1 MRVFTPL
8 LSFFRLFCFL
18 VMVWSVMVSVRGDP
32 SFLTQP
38 VTVSALAET
47 SDGPA
52 PVYQCLKDVVAISK
66 TAPATPA
73 GFALISAGTFQMGD
87 SFGEGDAGERP
98 LRQVTVSAFYMAERE
113 TTKALWDE
121 VRAWGVSHGYT
132 DLAVGGGKASHHP
145 VQNVTWFDVVK
156 WCNARSEK
164 EGLVPCYTVGG
175 TPMRTGTAIPVVHW
189 TAKGYRLPTEAEWE
203 KAARGGLKEKRFP
216 WGDTITHSQVNYQSN
231 EEFAPDISPMRGFHP
246 TYDIGD
252 FPYTS
257 PVGSFK
263 ANEYGLYD
271 MTGNVWEWCWDW
283 YGTYPSGAPTDPQG
297 SALGLVRVQRGG
309 SWGNYAYFCRVSTR
323 DRCNPFLSDYAL
335 GFRVVLFADASA
347 RAAPIVT
354 TGVAVAGDGAGV
366 FTVSGS
372 VISEGGS
379 PVTAR
384 GVVYGLV
391 PEPTTTSAMTSP
403 SGTDTGDFSSTLAN
417 LVLDTIYYARA
428 YATNEVGTRYGAE
441 ITFKTAS
448 ASPVGFS
455 LIPAGTF
462 QMGDW
467 FGEGDAGER
476 PLRQVTVSAFYMA
489 QWETTKSLWDEV
501 RAWAVSRGYTDLP
514 VGGGKADTHPVHWIT
529 WFDVIKWCNARSEK
543 DGLTPCYT
551 VVGSP
556 LRTGTAIP
564 VVNWKGNGYRLPTE
578 AEWEKAARGG
588 LNGKRFPWGDTI
600 DHCLANYNSSSTET
614 YDISPTLGL
623 HPTYAVGSWPNTSPV
638 GSFAANGYGLYD
650 MMGNIYEWCWDW
662 YGRYAPTVPTDPQGN
677 SLGTSRVMRGGSFYY
692 SGNYGRAGCRNRS
705 NPVEPNYD
713 VGFRMVRG
721 Q

>member
-1 MRVFTPL
+1 
-8 LSFFRLFCFL
+8 
-18 VMVWSVMVSVRGDP
+18 MVWSVMVSVRGDP

-52 PVYQCLKDVVAISK
+52 PVYQCLKDVVAISEA
-66 TAPATPA
+66 APATPA

-231 EEFAPDISPMRGFHP
+231 EQFAPDISPMRGFHP

-252 FPYTS
+252 FPY
-257 PVGSFK
+257 
-263 ANEYGLYD
+263 
-271 MTGNVWEWCWDW
+271 
-283 YGTYPSGAPTDPQG
+283 
-297 SALGLVRVQRGG
+297 
-309 SWGNYAYFCRVSTR
+309 
-323 DRCNPFLSDYAL
+323 
-335 GFRVVLFADASA
+335 
-347 RAAPIVT
+347 
-354 TGVAVAGDGAGV
+354 
-366 FTVSGS
+366 
-372 VISEGGS
+372 
-379 PVTAR
+379 
-384 GVVYGLV
+384 
-391 PEPTTTSAMTSP
+391 
-403 SGTDTGDFSSTLAN
+403 
-417 LVLDTIYYARA
+417 
-428 YATNEVGTRYGAE
+428 
-441 ITFKTAS
+441 
-448 ASPVGFS
+448 
-455 LIPAGTF
+455 
-462 QMGDW
+462 
-467 FGEGDAGER
+467 
-476 PLRQVTVSAFYMA
+476 
-489 QWETTKSLWDEV
+489 
-501 RAWAVSRGYTDLP
+501 
-514 VGGGKADTHPVHWIT
+514 
-529 WFDVIKWCNARSEK
+529 
-543 DGLTPCYT
+543 
-551 VVGSP
+551 
-556 LRTGTAIP
+556 
-564 VVNWKGNGYRLPTE
+564 
-578 AEWEKAARGG
+578 
-588 LNGKRFPWGDTI
+588 
-600 DHCLANYNSSSTET
+600 
-614 YDISPTLGL
+614 
-623 HPTYAVGSWPNTSPV
+623 TSPV

-662 YGRYAPTVPTDPQGN
+662 YGRYAPTIPTEPQGN

-692 SGNYGRAGCRNRS
+692 SGNYGRAGYRNRS

>member
-1 MRVFTPL
+1 
-8 LSFFRLFCFL
+8 
-18 VMVWSVMVSVRGDP
+18 MVSVRGDP

-47 SDGPA
+47 SDGQA
-52 PVYQCLKDVVAISK
+52 PVYQCLKDVVAISEA
-66 TAPATPA
+66 APATPA
-73 GFALISAGTFQMGD
+73 GFALISVGTFQMGD

-231 EEFAPDISPMRGFHP
+231 EQFAPDISPMRGFHP

-263 ANEYGLYD
+263 ANGYGLYD

-283 YGTYPSGAPTDPQG
+283 YGTYPSGQPTDPKG
-297 SALGLVRVQRGG
+297 SASGLVRVQRGG
-309 SWGNYAYFCRVSTR
+309 SWGNYAYFCRVSAR

-354 TGVAVAGDGAGV
+354 TGVAVGGDGAGI

-372 VISEGGS
+372 VIADGGS

-391 PEPTTTSAMTSP
+391 PEPTLTSSMVSP
-403 SGTDTGDFSSTLAN
+403 SGAGSGDFSSN
-417 LVLDTIYYARA
+417 LKNLLLDTTYYARA
-428 YATNEVGTRYGAE
+428 YATSSIGTAYGVD
-441 ITFKTAS
+441 ITFNTAS
-448 ASPVGFS
+448 STPVGFA

-462 QMGDW
+462 QMGDSLD
-467 FGEGDAGER
+467 GGSDAVVR
-476 PLRQVTVSAFYMA
+476 TVNVSAFYMA
-489 QWETTKSLWDEV
+489 KTEVTKADWNEV
-501 RAWAVSRGYTDLP
+501 RAWGISRGYTDLA
-514 VGGGKADTHPVHWIT
+514 VGGGKAINHPVQNVT
-529 WFDVIKWCNARSEK
+529 WWDAIKWCNARSEK
-543 DGLTPCYT
+543 DGLKPCYR
-551 VVGSP
+551 VGGNIM
-556 LRTGTAIP
+556 RTGVTEPTA
-564 VVNWKGNGYRLPTE
+564 NWAANGYRLPTE

-588 LNGKRFPWGDTI
+588 LIRKRFPWGDTI
-600 DHCLANYNSSSTET
+600 SHSQANYFSDSLYA
-614 YDISPTLGL
+614 YDVSPTRGY
-623 HPTYAVGSWPNTSPV
+623 HPQYLAGNEPFTSPV
-638 GSFAANGYGLYD
+638 GSFAANGFGLHD
-650 MMGNIYEWCWDW
+650 MAGNVLEWCWDW
-662 YGRYAPTVPTDPQGN
+662 VGDYATAASTDPRGA
-677 SLGTSRVMRGGSFYY
+677 SSGTLRITRGGMWNASLVYCRVADRNW
-692 SGNYGRAGCRNRS
+692 SGPFGS
-705 NPVEPNYD
+705 NFFF
-713 VGFRMVRG
+713 GFRPARG
-721 Q
+721 K

>member
-8 LSFFRLFCFL
+8 LSFFRLFYFL

-216 WGDTITHSQVNYQSN
+216 WGDTIDHS
-231 EEFAPDISPMRGFHP
+231 
-246 TYDIGD
+246 
-252 FPYTS
+252 
-257 PVGSFK
+257 
-263 ANEYGLYD
+263 
-271 MTGNVWEWCWDW
+271 
-283 YGTYPSGAPTDPQG
+283 
-297 SALGLVRVQRGG
+297 
-309 SWGNYAYFCRVSTR
+309 
-323 DRCNPFLSDYAL
+323 
-335 GFRVVLFADASA
+335 
-347 RAAPIVT
+347 
-354 TGVAVAGDGAGV
+354 
-366 FTVSGS
+366 
-372 VISEGGS
+372 
-379 PVTAR
+379 
-384 GVVYGLV
+384 
-391 PEPTTTSAMTSP
+391 
-403 SGTDTGDFSSTLAN
+403 
-417 LVLDTIYYARA
+417 
-428 YATNEVGTRYGAE
+428 
-441 ITFKTAS
+441 
-448 ASPVGFS
+448 
-455 LIPAGTF
+455 
-462 QMGDW
+462 
-467 FGEGDAGER
+467 
-476 PLRQVTVSAFYMA
+476 
-489 QWETTKSLWDEV
+489 
-501 RAWAVSRGYTDLP
+501 
-514 VGGGKADTHPVHWIT
+514 
-529 WFDVIKWCNARSEK
+529 
-543 DGLTPCYT
+543 
-551 VVGSP
+551 
-556 LRTGTAIP
+556 
-564 VVNWKGNGYRLPTE
+564 
-578 AEWEKAARGG
+578 
-588 LNGKRFPWGDTI
+588 
-600 DHCLANYNSSSTET
+600 LANYNSSSTDT

-662 YGRYAPTVPTDPQGN
+662 YGRYALTIPTDPQGN

-692 SGNYGRAGCRNRS
+692 SGNYGRAGYRNRS